1 MPLNQGQILQG
12 RHTYEVVQFPEY
24 QPAAATGLARMQETG
39 QLVMVKML
47 GAEAGF
53 LFTPRFELA
62 VARLGEIQSPNI
74 VCVRDFG
81 AADDEAF
88 VILDYYE
95 GEPLHSI
102 LDGAQ
107 PYGLDQE
114 LAFYYTGQMV
124 ETLIQT
130 HRSGLVHGEIKPGNI
145 VVTPADNILILGFGL
160 TLAPGFSTFSALDLS
175 DTLPYIAPE
184 LLEIRASTV
193 DVRADIY
200 STGAVVYEMLC
211 GHPPFNGATLRDFL
225 HMVFTGSRPLAS
237 SYNSAIAPAIDAFLM
252 RCLAFKPAARFQ
264 TPDEMLAAFQ
274 SLQQAG
280 RSRPSAMLVNTK
292 GQTYEIPDKGGVLGR
307 ADPQRNSKVA
317 IDLSNEEYGRTVSR
331 NQARIR
337 KVQGQWTISTYANV
351 VNATTLNGHVLESDQ
366 KYALQDH
373 DEIRIGGVKLVFKL
387 PGA

>member
-1 MPLNQGQILQG
+1 
-12 RHTYEVVQFPEY
+12 
-24 QPAAATGLARMQETG
+24 MQETG
-39 QLVMVKML
+39 RLVMVRLL
-47 GAEAGF
+47 GAEADY
-53 LFTPRFELA
+53 LFTPGFELA
-62 VARLGEIQSPNI
+62 VARLGDIESPSI

-81 AADDEAF
+81 AAEGEAF

-95 GEPLHSI
+95 GEPLRSL
-102 LDGAQ
+102 LDGAG
-107 PYGLDQE
+107 PYGLDQD
-114 LAFYYTGQMV
+114 LALSYAAQMV

-130 HRSGLVHGEIKPGNI
+130 QQSGVVHGEIKPSNI
-145 VVTPADNILILGFGL
+145 LVTPAGNILILGFGL

-211 GHPPFNGATLRDFL
+211 GHPPFNGKFLRDFL

-237 SYNSAIAPAIDAFLM
+237 SYNPAISSATDAFLM

-264 TPDEMLAAFQ
+264 TPDEMFAALQ
-274 SLQQAG
+274 SLQQTG
-280 RSRPSAMLVNTK
+280 RSRPSAVLVNAK
-292 GQTYEIPDKGGVLGR
+292 GQTYQIPDTGGVLGR
-307 ADPQRNSKVA
+307 WDPQRNSKVA

-331 NQARIR
+331 SQARIG

-351 VNATTLNGHVLESDQ
+351 VNATILNGHILESDQ
-366 KYALQDH
+366 KYSLQDN
-373 DEIRIGGVKLVFKL
+373 DEIKIGGVKLVFKL
-387 PGA
+387 SDS